1 MKNLFLISIFNVVNF
16 FNYFYLQNDIVV
28 FKKLVSLFSLLI
40 FFFSFA
46 QQNEEFK
53 EVKNFYD
60 YQRFMLNNEFKK
72 RFDKEPNKTKK
83 VEVQNDFQEFMV
95 KLDSIQNNALVNA
108 LVKVKI
114 REDLSRFQPQNQV
127 QIARENPQKSN
138 ISKNAD
144 YPGGFNLMRQQI
156 MDLFYTNAILS
167 ENKVMKTDLLF
178 VVEKDGSI
186 TSVHAEGDNFTFNRQ
201 AEIAFYLLPEKFSPA
216 FIEGTP
222 IRYRFRLPLA
232 MNFK

>member
-16 FNYFYLQNDIVV
+16 FNYFYLQNDIAVL
-28 FKKLVSLFSLLI
+28 KKLVSLFSLLI

-72 RFDKEPNKTKK
+72 RFDKEPNNIKK